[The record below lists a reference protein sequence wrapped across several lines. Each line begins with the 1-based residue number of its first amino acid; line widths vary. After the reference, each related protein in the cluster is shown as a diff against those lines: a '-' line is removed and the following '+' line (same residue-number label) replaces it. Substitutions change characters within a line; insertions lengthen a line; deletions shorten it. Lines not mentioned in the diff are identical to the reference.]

1 MRQWPGTRFSSARR
15 ASLRLWKEAA
25 YHRADVLGDLLR
37 RHLAAHPT
45 DAAAHEAA
53 AAAAYRAGHA
63 HPFVERDGGVGE
75 EATKALLDVLV
86 LGLVALVVGELL
98 ERSLVSLVEEEELAI
113 REHLVDELVDEVGP
127 CGDGLPFIELV

>member
-37 RHLAAHPT
+37 RHLAEHPT
-45 DAAAHEAA
+45 NAGAHEAA
-53 AAAAYRAGHA
+53 EDGADRAGQA
-63 HPFVERDGGVGE
+63 HPGVERDGGVGE

-98 ERSLVSLVEEEELAI
+98 ERSLVSLGGEAQLEISDA
-113 REHLVDELVDEVGP
+113 LVDELVDEVGP